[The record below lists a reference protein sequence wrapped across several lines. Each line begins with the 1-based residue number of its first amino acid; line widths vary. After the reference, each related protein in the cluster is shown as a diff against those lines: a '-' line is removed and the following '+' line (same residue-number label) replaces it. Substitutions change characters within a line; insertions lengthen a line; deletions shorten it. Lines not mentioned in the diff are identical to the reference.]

1 MRKIDM
7 STDCPFK
14 DTATRDLIYVHGK
27 HTYPDNAGM
36 KVLEA
41 VDAALFEIGYEI
53 VYGNAIG
60 DDDDIMI
67 IVDKIEGN

>member
-7 STDCPFK
+7 TTDCPFN
-14 DTATRDLIYVHGK
+14 DAATRDLIYDHGK
-27 HTYPDNAGM
+27 LAYPDNAGM

-41 VDAALFEIGYEI
+41 VDAALFDIGYEI

-60 DDDDIMI
+60 GGDDIMI
-67 IVDKIEGN
+67 IVDKIEGS